1 MEMKRFVKTFAI
13 ILSAL
18 LLFSVVGCKK
28 KPSGEGG
35 GSTTPEIPAIP
46 DTGIVLAEN
55 GASDYKIALKK
66 DASAADR
73 FSAEELQ
80 TYIRLSTGATL
91 PIVEETDGAN
101 FGNKFLSV
109 GRTALFDASGIT
121 ATFDELGRDG
131 FKIVSKDDAVYICGG
146 MDSGTAFGVFE
157 FLHDEVGYEAYAA
170 DAIYYEK
177 HDKLFL
183 KDFNKTDKP
192 ALPERYMD
200 GTMHTKDV
208 DSSYRYRFVNEIVSP
223 AKYTTYG
230 KDTWVGSAAHALHDL
245 LPRKENI
252 AAHPSWYP
260 DNAQICLTNEE
271 MFEAFIEEL
280 EKCIDENRK
289 GYRISLG
296 QEDGFTAWCP
306 CEKCK
311 AEWMTYGGTGY
322 WIRFCNKVVER
333 VEKDLKDPE
342 KLNQPDREI
351 QYAAF
356 AYSITFNP
364 PVNADG
370 ELIDESC
377 RPHEKLGIRLC
388 TGLQFCHYHKFDDP
402 NCKANADA
410 YAACLKWLDISDK
423 ITVWGYSANYNHYL
437 PFYDNFGM
445 MQREIQLYRDWGC
458 QNLYM
463 EYISGANMT
472 SFDYLRC
479 YLFGKLCWNPDI
491 DLEKAIDDFMQHY
504 YLDVGDDMK
513 DIFVTYR
520 DYMAKQDAA
529 GIHTGATGGMAQNF
543 QAWSRNFVDG
553 MIAKVNAVL
562 DKCKA
567 LEDRERGEMLYNRI
581 LGERVSIMYAKL
593 LSYEEYGYPIHE
605 LESAINLFESDVD
618 ATGTRSHKEGKSVK
632 DFILDMRKK
641 VYA

>member
-1 MEMKRFVKTFAI
+1 MKKFSKTLAV
-13 ILSAL
+13 ILSL
-18 LLFSVVGCKK
+18 TLLFAVVAGCKK
-28 KPSGEGG
+28 DGGGNGETPSGP
-35 GSTTPEIPAIP
+35 SVPVIP
-46 DTGIVLAEN
+46 DTNTVLAES
-55 GASDYKIALKK
+55 GASDYKIVIKQ

-80 TYIRLSTGATL
+80 TYIKLSTGATL
-91 PIVEETDGAN
+91 PIEEESDGSSH
-101 FGNKFLSV
+101 GDKFLSV
-109 GRTALFDASGIT
+109 GRTTLLSSSGVEVSY
-121 ATFDELGRDG
+121 DELGRDG
-131 FKIVSKDDAVYICGG
+131 FKIVKKGDAVYICGG
-146 MDSGTAFGVFE
+146 KESGTAFGVFE
-157 FLHDEVGYEAYAA
+157 FLHDEIGYEPYAA

-183 KDFNKTDKP
+183 KDFDKTDKP

-252 AAHPSWYP
+252 NAHPSWYP
-260 DNAQICLTNEE
+260 EGAQICLTNEE
-271 MFEAFIEEL
+271 MFEAFIAKLEE
-280 EKCIDENRK
+280 CIAENEK

-311 AEWMTYGGTGY
+311 KEWMTYGGTGY

-342 KLNQPDREI
+342 KLNQPDRDI
-351 QYAAF
+351 QYTAF

-364 PVNADG
+364 PVNEKG

-377 RPHEKLGIRLC
+377 RPHEKLGIRIC
-388 TGLQFCHYHKFDDP
+388 TGLQFCHYHNFDDP
-402 NCKANADA
+402 TCEANAKAYANCK
-410 YAACLKWLDISDK
+410 KWLEISDK
-423 ITVWGYSANYNHYL
+423 ITCWGYSANYNHYL

-458 QNLYM
+458 QNLFM
-463 EYISGANMT
+463 EYISGSNMT

-491 DLEKAIDDFMQHY
+491 DMDKAINDFMEHY
-504 YLDVGDDMK
+504 YLDVSAEMK
-513 DIFVTYR
+513 DIFRSYR

-553 MIAKVNAVL
+553 MIDKINAVL
-562 DKCKA
+562 DKCKS
-567 LEDRERGEMLYNRI
+567 LDDKELGETLYNRV

-593 LSYEEYGYPIHE
+593 LSYEEYGYPMHE
-605 LESAINLFESDVD
+605 LESQIDLFESDVI
-618 ATGTRSHKEGKSVK
+618 ATGTRSHKEGASVQ
-632 DFILDMRKK
+632 DFISDMRKK